1 MYLEEDQQ
9 DHDQM
14 PVAKKYEMLGDR
26 DATKLKLE
34 LEGGS
39 GEKHHRGGK
48 KGAGTKVAA
57 AAVAADTAI
66 TTNDK
71 DQEQESKEK
80 KEEEMDTSDVIATG
94 EESTVEDVAD
104 QSIKEDNA
112 TNESATNKENQP
124 AAYDP
129 KVAIGKNYM
138 QLELLF
144 NNNLQYFLFYSFT
157 WLFNVAFNYIK
168 NKIIISF

>member
-1 MYLEEDQQ
+1 LLCVYLEEDQQ

-39 GEKHHRGGK
+39 GEKHHRGK
-48 KGAGTKVAA
+48 KGAANAGNKVAA
-57 AAVAADTAI
+57 ATATNTTAAAAAADTATTKTTATDTAI

-71 DQEQESKEK
+71 EQESKEK
-80 KEEEMDTSDVIATG
+80 KEEEMNTSDVKATG
-94 EESTVEDVAD
+94 EESAVENVAAN
-104 QSIKEDNA
+104 QSIKEKNA
-112 TNESATNKENQP
+112 INDSTANKENQPNQP

-129 KVAIGKNYM
+129 KVALGKNFM

-144 NNNLQYFLFYSFT
+144 NNI
-157 WLFNVAFNYIK
+157 W
-168 NKIIISF
+168 